1 MIQKYFLFLFFSLL
15 FITIRGW
22 AQAPAV
28 GWIVPDEAKAKV
40 SPVQFTPERVK
51 GGDAVFQK
59 NCKSCHGDPGKQN
72 WIKLVPPPGDPASAD
87 FQKQTDGEMFF
98 KITAGKVPMP
108 TFGTILSDE
117 ERWQVISYIRS
128 FNKTYVQPPL
138 ALSAGPGSKNL
149 KLRMYCNYKQKTLY
163 VLCNEIL
170 KDNKELAANGIDI
183 QLTVKRYFGNLK
195 AGDPKTT
202 DSRGLAL
209 FEFPSDIP
217 GGKFGFLEISAKVKD
232 ESGKLIA
239 NTVTD
244 KLAIGKH
251 YQLKSL
257 TDAHAMW
264 SVRSKAPIWLVLT
277 FSLALITAWGFI
289 FYILFLLKK
298 LKQAN

>member
-28 GWIVPDEAKAKV
+28 GWVVPDEAKAKA
-40 SPVQFTPERVK
+40 SPVKFTPETVK
-51 GGDAVFQK
+51 AGDAVYQK
-59 NCKSCHGDPGKQN
+59 NCKACHGDPGKQN
-72 WIKLVPPPGDPASAD
+72 YIKLVPPPGDPASAD

-98 KITAGKVPMP
+98 KITTGKVPMP
-108 TFGTILSDE
+108 TFGTILSDG

-128 FNKTYVQPPL
+128 FNKMYVQPAL
-138 ALSAGPGSKNL
+138 ATAAVPGSKNL
-149 KLRMYCNYKQKTLY
+149 KLRMYCNYKQKKLY
-163 VLCNEIL
+163 VLCNEIV
-170 KDNKELAANGIDI
+170 KDNREVPANGIDI
-183 QLTVKRYFGNLK
+183 QLNVKRYFGILK

-202 DSRGLAL
+202 DSHGMAL
-209 FEFPSDIP
+209 FDFPSDIP
-217 GGKFGFLEISAKVKD
+217 GGKFGILEISARVKD

-251 YQLKSL
+251 FQLGSL

-264 SVRSKAPIWLVLT
+264 SVRSKAPIWLILT
-277 FSLALITAWGFI
+277 FSLSIIGVWGII
-289 FYILFLLKK
+289 FYIFLLLKK